1 MKSDTQRTTV
11 LRGRS
16 DSSRKVGESLSS
28 SLSVFTKDAFT
39 APQAPSTVLNDGS
52 HKSAQVMQNQFLSKS
67 LEKTFLRM
75 KTNPTARDAYVT
87 AEVITSI
94 AHQIRA
100 IRVQRGWS
108 QLELAKKLGTTQ
120 TAISR
125 IEDPSYGRLTL
136 KTLLDLSKVFDAG
149 LQVKFVSLINML
161 HETYFVKPNTR
172 SVPSFED
179 ESKFVHFY
187 SPRPK
192 QDHQVVIS
200 NPQSNSKLNLTVNTV
215 RIESKASTRLNF
227 IKMSN
232 RELVS
237 FVQLGI

>member
-1 MKSDTQRTTV
+1 
-11 LRGRS
+11 
-16 DSSRKVGESLSS
+16 
-28 SLSVFTKDAFT
+28 
-39 APQAPSTVLNDGS
+39 
-52 HKSAQVMQNQFLSKS
+52 MQNQFLSKS

-75 KTNPTARDAYVT
+75 KTNTTARDAYVT

-232 RELVS
+232 RELVL